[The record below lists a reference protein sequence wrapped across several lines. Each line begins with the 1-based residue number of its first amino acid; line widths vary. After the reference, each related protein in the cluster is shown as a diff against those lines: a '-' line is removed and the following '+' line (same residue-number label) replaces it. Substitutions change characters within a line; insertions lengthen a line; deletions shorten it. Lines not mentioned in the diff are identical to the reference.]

1 MTSLALE
8 TLWFEKSGIKLHAVA
23 AGPKDG
29 PLVILLHG
37 FPEFWKSWQ
46 KQIEPLARAGY
57 RVIVPDQRGYNL
69 SDKPGR
75 VSDYRLDRLADDI
88 IGILDQLGVQQAHVA
103 GHDWGAV
110 VAWWLLTFHSERFK
124 AGVILN
130 VPHPRV
136 MQFKLLTSIRQL
148 TKSWYM
154 FFFQLPGLPE
164 WLIARHDWSFAVRSL
179 LGSSRRGTF
188 SREDLEDYKRAWAQP
203 GAISAMVNWYRAAFR
218 FPFSERKAS
227 ARLISPP
234 VLILW
239 GEEDLFLSKEMA
251 LESVKLCAHG
261 KCEYFPG
268 VSHWIQQEEPVRV
281 AKAMIEHFGAV
292 ETTQAS
298 VSS

>member
-1 MTSLALE
+1 MSTLALE
-8 TLWFEKSGIKLHAVA
+8 TLWFEKSGIKIHAVA

-29 PLVILLHG
+29 PVVILLHG

-88 IGILDQLGVQQAHVA
+88 VGILDQLGVRQAHVA
-103 GHDWGAV
+103 GHDWGAA
-110 VAWWLLTFHSERFK
+110 VAWWLLTYHPSRFK
-124 AGVILN
+124 SGVILN
-130 VPHPRV
+130 VPHPQV
-136 MQFKLLTSIRQL
+136 MRITLLTSLRQL
-148 TKSWYM
+148 LKSWYM
-154 FFFQLPGLPE
+154 FFFQLPWLPE
-164 WLIARHDWSFAVRSL
+164 WVISRDQFSFGVRSL

-203 GAISAMVNWYRAAFR
+203 GAISAEVNWYRAAFR
-218 FPFSERKAS
+218 FPFAERKAPGE
-227 ARLISPP
+227 LISPP

-251 LESVKLCAHG
+251 LASSKLCREAR
-261 KCEYFPG
+261 CEYFPG
-268 VSHWIQQEEPVRV
+268 VSHWIQHEEPERI
-281 AKAMIEHFGAV
+281 AAAMIGHFRGASSA
-292 ETTQAS
+292 QAS
-298 VSS
+298 SS